1 MIHFVKKKREID
13 IAHEG
18 KISSIIMDFMNLWMK
33 SVTANSKD
41 CQRLHF
47 CRVNNQVAHQSLLN
61 WQLSEICTLGLA
73 YKLVHKENDLKELL
87 LGKVSNEIFILGTVH
102 KLRRQKGPTDQSS
115 KHDFCDIDRGT
126 I

>member
-1 MIHFVKKKREID
+1 
-13 IAHEG
+13 
-18 KISSIIMDFMNLWMK
+18 MK

-47 CRVNNQVAHQSLLN
+47 CRVNDQTAHQSLLN

-87 LGKVSNEIFILGTVH
+87 LAGQYGRQGLNCTKLYEDCNINEQKFIEFAQLMPWSPVGELKHLEKLVSWVW
-102 KLRRQKGPTDQSS
+102 
-115 KHDFCDIDRGT
+115 
-126 I
+126 

>member
-47 CRVNNQVAHQSLLN
+47 CRVNDQVAHQSLLN

-87 LGKVSNEIFILGTVH
+87 LGKVSNITEYPDTEWPKVSGFQIVS
-102 KLRRQKGPTDQSS
+102 KSVQK
-115 KHDFCDIDRGT
+115 
-126 I
+126 